1 MFAGASP
8 LAPCSTA
15 MRLLAPPAL
24 LLACLRAA
32 GATPSGKPCLSACD
46 FSGDPTATG
55 SNGTFASPWCNV
67 EYPFGSGIV
76 AGSLLNWDSCWS
88 ECCGGSSGCVSGGGL
103 TSCTLA
109 SAATGGIKTFGW
121 AVGAPAPPPPP
132 PWSPFENTTS
142 TGTSTSPA
150 ALGVSLGIGI
160 AMLLLLVACC
170 FRRKTANAA
179 EQVSNA
185 VRDIWNALRGTPRE
199 RNAAREVRM
208 PPTMQPTVMYMAQP
222 MAYMPPTAYMAPPP
236 APQVARPLPS
246 PAAAAATAFEWDFF
260 LSHYQLNGG
269 PQMAQLRAELALH
282 HGKRAWF
289 DKSETPSVKEMLRGV
304 ANSDVFLLFL
314 TRDVLTRPY
323 CLMEI
328 REALRLRK
336 PIILLRE
343 TEPRLT
349 YVQDGVA
356 RPTTASVE
364 ELKAQAPEDLLPLFD
379 HLVIVSHRQE
389 EYERVSMRDK
399 LCARATAVV
408 VPLADTLPPK
418 KTGEPAGTR
427 VFTRDVEN
435 C

>member
-1 MFAGASP
+1 MFAGAAP

-185 VRDIWNALRGTPRE
+185 VRDIWNAVRGTPRE

-208 PPTMQPTVMYMAQP
+208 LPTMQPTVMYMAQP
-222 MAYMPPTAYMAPPP
+222 MAYMAPTAYMAP
-236 APQVARPLPS
+236 APQVARPLPPS
-246 PAAAAATAFEWDFF
+246 PPPPATAFEWDFF
-260 LSHYQLNGG
+260 LSHVQAEGG
-269 PQMAQLRAELALH
+269 QNMRLLHSRLVARGLRCWLDMCLIPSGQNIERDVPRSRIFLLYLTRSIFTRKWCLFEILCALRARRPIMLLLENHPAAGAAATDINALLASMPRAP
-282 HGKRAWF
+282 GTKRPLLKPLLDQCVAL
-289 DKSETPSVKEMLRGV
+289 PSQLQEIEVYTSAMIDEIAR
-304 ANSDVFLLFL
+304 
-314 TRDVLTRPY
+314 
-323 CLMEI
+323 CLNPSSQ
-328 REALRLRK
+328 R
-336 PIILLRE
+336 
-343 TEPRLT
+343 
-349 YVQDGVA
+349 
-356 RPTTASVE
+356 
-364 ELKAQAPEDLLPLFD
+364 
-379 HLVIVSHRQE
+379 
-389 EYERVSMRDK
+389 
-399 LCARATAVV
+399 AVV
-408 VPLADTLPPK
+408 VNMPSEDLWALEAYIQDLP
-418 KTGEPAGTR
+418 
-427 VFTRDVEN
+427 
-435 C
+435 

>member
-1 MFAGASP
+1 MFAGAAP
-8 LAPCSTA
+8 LALCSTA

-185 VRDIWNALRGTPRE
+185 VRDIWNAVRGTPRE

-208 PPTMQPTVMYMAQP
+208 LPTRQPTVMYMAQP
-222 MAYMPPTAYMAPPP
+222 MAYRPPTAYMAPPP
-236 APQVARPLPS
+236 APQVARPLP
-246 PAAAAATAFEWDFF
+246 PPLLPRATAFEWDFF
-260 LSHYQLNGG
+260 LSHVQAEGG
-269 PQMAQLRAELALH
+269 QNMRLLHSRLAARGISCWLDKCLIPTGPNIERDVPRCRIFLLYLTRSIFTRKWCLVVILCALRKRRPILLLLEDHPAAAATARTDIAALRASMPRAPGTERPLLNLVIDQCDALH
-282 HGKRAWF
+282 SQLHAIEEHTSLMIDMVAGCLN
-289 DKSETPSVKEMLRGV
+289 PS
-304 ANSDVFLLFL
+304 NQ
-314 TRDVLTRPY
+314 RPVVVN
-323 CLMEI
+323 M
-328 REALRLRK
+328 
-336 PIILLRE
+336 P
-343 TEPRLT
+343 
-349 YVQDGVA
+349 
-356 RPTTASVE
+356 
-364 ELKAQAPEDLLPLFD
+364 PEDLRALDEYIKSLP
-379 HLVIVSHRQE
+379 
-389 EYERVSMRDK
+389 
-399 LCARATAVV
+399 
-408 VPLADTLPPK
+408 
-418 KTGEPAGTR
+418 
-427 VFTRDVEN
+427 
-435 C
+435 